1 MLRFSEE
8 DFEKYLSK
16 KKINKNSVFKKE
28 DLQKELKKKESYNKY
43 GAVKVEYD
51 GISFDSTGEMERYSE
66 LKTLESLCL
75 IDNLV
80 LQPRFTLQD
89 SFECDG
95 KKYRKIEYVAD
106 FMYYDKKTGK
116 TIVEDFKGCK
126 TKEYNL
132 KKNCFY
138 INIEILSLWK
148 YLKSKQYDV
157 LLIFLCNK
165 YVEKT

>member
-89 SFECDG
+89 SFE
-95 KKYRKIEYVAD
+95 
-106 FMYYDKKTGK
+106 YDKKTGK